1 LGLARLRRV
10 ATGRTVLLAASVFV
24 AFSVVFFNS
33 GPVPAAADAADAPL
47 LDNRFAWTREDAQ
60 SFLSALGAEGRGL
73 YGLVLT
79 LDAVYALTFAAA
91 GALLL
96 VWISARTL
104 FPTNPLRLVALIP
117 VLAGALD
124 LLENAGIAI
133 LLSTFP
139 PVPPSLA
146 AMLGLV
152 TAAKLVLVNLSFA
165 LAVLGL
171 AGVFAL
177 SVSRRGRGV
186 VR

>member
-47 LDNRFAWTREDAQ
+47 LDNRIARTREDAQ

-73 YGLVLT
+73 YGLALA

-104 FPTNPLRLVALIP
+104 SPTNPLRLVALIP

-146 AMLGLV
+146 AMLS
-152 TAAKLVLVNLSFA
+152 LSFA